1 MTDGGLGTG
10 QTLGTGQQQVLAGQD
25 LGQLGT
31 GEAGVAGNGAQ
42 GQRQHC
48 GQHAQEHFLAE
59 VVGTGLHDQGEQLH
73 LVAQE
78 ILDQECVHI
87 AGHGD
92 QDHDAGGD
100 QMVLPSVLLQSGV
113 DAQHQAHG
121 HGQQSG
127 VGVDQN
133 GVGQLG
139 QEDLEAA
146 LAEVQLFGNTPVA
159 ADQALGQEVPEL
171 LSQGDGIAVDVTDT
185 LTIAALKDELHIL
198 AELLGGLIGQQTDQD
213 KAHGDNDQKCQ
224 KHEQDTFHNVFCHIH
239 NKFPP
244 LIFFTDRSP
253 SGTGLSK
260 RGYRRIERTG
270 LVKHPAAVGLRD
282 EIASETPICLSAAS

>member
-1 MTDGGLGTG
+1 MAN
-10 QTLGTGQQQVLAGQD
+10 QKNATLKALIQGVIYELMPKGSVYNIYVDDETTLA
-25 LGQLGT
+25 
-31 GEAGVAGNGAQ
+31 AK
-42 GQRQHC
+42 
-48 GQHAQEHFLAE
+48 LAE
-59 VVGTGLHDQGEQLH
+59 V
-73 LVAQE
+73 
-78 ILDQECVHI
+78 I
-87 AGHGD
+87 ASLND
-92 QDHDAGGD
+92 K
-100 QMVLPSVLLQSGV
+100 VK
-113 DAQHQAHG
+113 
-121 HGQQSG
+121 
-127 VGVDQN
+127 
-133 GVGQLG
+133 

-244 LIFFTDRSP
+244 LIFFTDRGP
-253 SGTGLSK
+253 SGTG
-260 RGYRRIERTG
+260 
-270 LVKHPAAVGLRD
+270 
-282 EIASETPICLSAAS
+282 